1 MASTYENDLRLEEM
15 ATGENSGSWGT
26 KTNTNLELIADAFSY
41 GTETIANADTTIT
54 IADGAADAAR
64 SLALKINSSEDLTTT
79 RVVTL
84 APNTTSK
91 VWIIENNTSGGQT
104 LTISA
109 GSGSNITL
117 LNGQTKIIAT
127 DGIGAGSN
135 VVELTQDIA
144 IADLFIDDD
153 LSLQSDGAIINFGA
167 DDDITLTHAAD
178 TSLTLG
184 GAGSTTGLVVNNTA
198 TDGDPF
204 LAFALS
210 GTQKF
215 TMGVDDGDSDKF
227 KIGTTA
233 IGTNT
238 RLTIDS
244 TGDVEINQGN
254 FTVTS
259 IGTGAAAGPYLNLSR
274 NSSSPADDDAIGII
288 QFNGKNDQDESLA
301 YVQIQTNILDA
312 TDATE
317 DGYFRV
323 NVRANGSLEDSL
335 TISNNNIIFND
346 SGLDRDFRVESDSN
360 THMLFVDAG
369 ENAVKIGG
377 TTTREGALQVF
388 TSGGGVAMEIESTN
402 GGSGQGPIL
411 QLRRTSSTP
420 AGNDYL
426 GGLNFVG
433 QDSGNNALSYVD
445 MYTRATT
452 VTDGSEESQFSIRTR
467 RNGTLEERVTLDAVE
482 TTFNQV
488 GADIDFRV
496 ESDTNTHMLF
506 VNAGLNR
513 VGIGESGPLA
523 RLHLKMGGSSRT
535 DGFYIT
541 RSDNDNHQLG
551 LWTSGGVMYYDAFT
565 DNASSSGQFRLR
577 HSRNT
582 GSTTT
587 ESIFAND
594 TNVVINDG
602 SVDMDFR
609 VESDSNANMLFV
621 DAGNNRVGV
630 GLGDPYSLMT
640 IEGSSSGQNVLQL
653 SNSAGTG
660 DGGATNNLRVTCNG
674 NTNWANL
681 QVEAYQT
688 VFKQNSLERL
698 RLGISGAIF
707 NDDSASNADFRV
719 ESDNSDHMLFVD
731 AGNDRIGVNN
741 ASPSSTVHIG
751 RSGLSDTGLTIQSAT
766 TSALIT
772 LNGRMNNSGS
782 TTTAIEFK
790 DGSTATSEGSITV
803 TSSGTTYNTTSDRRL
818 KDNIEP
824 IADGTE
830 KLMAMKPVTHTW
842 KADPEADAVH
852 GFIAQE
858 MMDVVPE
865 AVSGDPDGE
874 EMMSMD
880 YGRITPV
887 LVAALQ
893 DAHKK
898 IAALEE
904 RLAEMEIK

>member
-64 SLALKINSSEDLTTT
+64 SLALKINSSADLTTT
-79 RVVTL
+79 RTITL